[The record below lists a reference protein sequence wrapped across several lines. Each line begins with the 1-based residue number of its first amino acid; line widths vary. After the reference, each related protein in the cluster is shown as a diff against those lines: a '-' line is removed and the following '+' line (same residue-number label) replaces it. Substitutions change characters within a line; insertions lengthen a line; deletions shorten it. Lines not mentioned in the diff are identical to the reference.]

1 MGWERLWN
9 LTWVLQPSAGPD
21 AAGPCGAFCLS
32 HSRKPQLL
40 ALFFPGPDAILQ
52 LPHCALKSIQLLN
65 LSSFMCLPS
74 TEAPGLS
81 PSLLLLL
88 EGCGFFPQFT
98 FVVGFCCFLSILQL
112 WFHIPPGADSLLTPS
127 SLPIG
132 GKPSQHDFLVLFLPL
147 PTRFLLPL
155 QPFLTSTA
163 LQVPSLPWGHLA
175 RGTVHPSLHATSAR
189 RAQGESWHR

>member
-1 MGWERLWN
+1 MQLYCFPSFSLTLVERSPRGHNISGGLGMGWERLWD

-88 EGCGFFPQFT
+88 EGCGFFSPIY
-98 FVVGFCCFLSILQL
+98 FCGGILL
-112 WFHIPPGADSLLTPS
+112 F
-127 SLPIG
+127 
-132 GKPSQHDFLVLFLPL
+132 SQHSSVMVSH
-147 PTRFLLPL
+147 
-155 QPFLTSTA
+155 TSR
-163 LQVPSLPWGHLA
+163 S
-175 RGTVHPSLHATSAR
+175 
-189 RAQGESWHR
+189 